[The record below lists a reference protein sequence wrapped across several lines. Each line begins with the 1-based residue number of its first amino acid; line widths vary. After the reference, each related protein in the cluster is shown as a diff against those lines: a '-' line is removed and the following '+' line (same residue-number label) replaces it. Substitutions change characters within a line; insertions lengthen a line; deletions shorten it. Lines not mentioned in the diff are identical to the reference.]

1 MPSFFFYLAFQFGQR
16 PCPEVS
22 PSVISPSR
30 IVLCHA
36 TTSDP
41 ASASSCL
48 VSGRGV
54 ALLPPS
60 NCASLA
66 LWLVFVKVPRPPA
79 VLSVIG
85 RVAESDKGRR
95 GRVICPFACT
105 YPSCSPITR
114 LYLRYG
120 PCLIRHRHI
129 TWSYGPTP
137 APMYPASRLNRR
149 NPPFHP
155 HVLGLCLSPLF
166 RSPSL
171 FPLPLFLM
179 SGAPGHDGGVGDG
192 NGVAMEETD
201 PLVGADLL
209 TDDDMML
216 GDLDGLGCQVGLY
229 LKYV

>member
-1 MPSFFFYLAFQFGQR
+1 MARFGTDLIRSWPVCSTRSVTRKTPVHVCRPVRSAGVKVCWARVEGGNAFLFFYLAFQFGQR

-22 PSVISPSR
+22 PSVISPSQSL
-30 IVLCHA
+30 LCHA

-60 NCASLA
+60 NCASLV

-95 GRVICPFACT
+95 GRVICPIACT
-105 YPSCSPITR
+105 YYTPCSPITR

-120 PCLIRHRHI
+120 PCLIRHHHI
-129 TWSYGPTP
+129 TWSYGPIP
-137 APMYPASRLNRR
+137 APIHPTSRSNR
-149 NPPFHP
+149 
-155 HVLGLCLSPLF
+155 
-166 RSPSL
+166 
-171 FPLPLFLM
+171 
-179 SGAPGHDGGVGDG
+179 
-192 NGVAMEETD
+192 
-201 PLVGADLL
+201 
-209 TDDDMML
+209 
-216 GDLDGLGCQVGLY
+216 
-229 LKYV
+229 